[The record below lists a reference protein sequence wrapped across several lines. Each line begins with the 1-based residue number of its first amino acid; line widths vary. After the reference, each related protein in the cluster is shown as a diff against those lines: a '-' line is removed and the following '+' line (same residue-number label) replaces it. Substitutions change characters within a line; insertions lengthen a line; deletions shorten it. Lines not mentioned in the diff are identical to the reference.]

1 MHDFKYL
8 KMHEIHQLGDFWF
21 QDLHCLFIDLYPIG
35 LFIAFH
41 LRQSIVFVNF
51 TVNEKLIC
59 KTWKVCSHLQRT
71 DFFCTQ

>member
-21 QDLHCLFIDLYPIG
+21 QDLHSLFIDLYSIG

-41 LRQSIVFVNF
+41 LRQSIIFVIF
-51 TVNEKLIC
+51 TINVTLI
-59 KTWKVCSHLQRT
+59 
-71 DFFCTQ
+71 

>member
-21 QDLHCLFIDLYPIG
+21 QDLYCLFIDLYPIG

-41 LRQSIVFVNF
+41 LRQSITFVNF

-59 KTWKVCSHLQRT
+59 KNWKVCSHL
-71 DFFCTQ
+71 